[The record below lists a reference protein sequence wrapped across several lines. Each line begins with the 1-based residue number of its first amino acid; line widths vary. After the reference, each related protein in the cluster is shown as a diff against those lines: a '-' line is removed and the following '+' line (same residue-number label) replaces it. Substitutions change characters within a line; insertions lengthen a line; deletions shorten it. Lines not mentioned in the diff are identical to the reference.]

1 MLDGE
6 LHALE
11 TFDRRWALVT
21 AGTPEDFNTMTVS
34 WGGLGTIWHKSVVT
48 IYVKPIRY
56 THEYLDRNEY
66 FTVSFFPEKYR
77 QDLLLL
83 GTKSGR
89 DGDKVAETAL
99 TPVPAGNSVS
109 FAQAEVTLVCR
120 KIYRQE
126 MQRSTMPADVVQSYY
141 TEEEPHTMYIG
152 EVVARLDGEAFG

>member
-1 MLDGE
+1 MLEEE
-6 LHALE
+6 LRALE

-66 FTVSFFPEKYR
+66 FTVSFYPEKYR

-89 DGDKVAETAL
+89 DGNKVAETAL
-99 TPVPAGNSVS
+99 MPVPAGNSVS

-126 MQRSTMPADVVQSYY
+126 LQRSTMPPDVVQSYY
-141 TEEEPHTMYIG
+141 AEEEPHTMYIG
-152 EVVARLDGEAFG
+152 EVVAKLAAEACG